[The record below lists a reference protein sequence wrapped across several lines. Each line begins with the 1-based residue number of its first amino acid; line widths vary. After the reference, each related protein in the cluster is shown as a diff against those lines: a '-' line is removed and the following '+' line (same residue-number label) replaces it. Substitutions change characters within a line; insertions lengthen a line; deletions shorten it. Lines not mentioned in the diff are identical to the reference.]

1 MGVIHARCDAKDS
14 KAFPHGKP
22 LVDVAGAPLV
32 WRTFLKVRG
41 AKCVSRCVV
50 ATDDDRIARVVA
62 ALGGEVVRVS
72 GKWGSHTA
80 AAVWET
86 CERLRFWSDGGGGG
100 GGGGGAKKN
109 QKNLTATV
117 DGGGAE
123 SSPSSPFDVVVCV
136 DADEVGIDAHLVE
149 RLADAVAGSDAVMG
163 TLACDRP
170 GPPSG
175 GGGGGGG
182 GGDGDERRRR
192 GVGDRRKVGA
202 RSYRVSFLPKLSR
215 RSLSNDEDRSSP
227 RGHLAE
233 EAWPCREEREAAAC
247 GRTVK
252 REVVAEV
259 RSISHWSPYDRV
271 RVVNADP

>member
-182 GGDGDERRRR
+182 GGDATSDVVAASATAGKSARGPTACRSSRNSRAGRCRTTRIGARRGATSRRRR
-192 GVGDRRKVGA
+192 GRAARNARR
-202 RSYRVSFLPKLSR
+202 R
-215 RSLSNDEDRSSP
+215 RA
-227 RGHLAE
+227 G
-233 EAWPCREEREAAAC
+233 
-247 GRTVK
+247 GR
-252 REVVAEV
+252 
-259 RSISHWSPYDRV
+259 
-271 RVVNADP
+271 